1 MVRKLALAVSLALGT
16 LSVPAHALGLGEL
29 SSKSTLNQNFN
40 GDIALLSVNPEELDG
55 VRVRLADEDAFARA
69 GIERP
74 FYLTLLRFE
83 PMLTKRGKPIVK
95 VTSDFP
101 IREPFLNFLVE
112 VNWPKGRLMREYT
125 VLLDPPTTT
134 TRRPPAIS
142 KTTKSTAAAPAPKPA
157 AKPSKSA
164 AAPVASQAPVSSTAS
179 TEGFEYGPVQGND
192 TVWAIA
198 RKTLPAGVSMEQM
211 MMALYKANPQ
221 AFVRNDINLLR
232 KGRILRVPSV
242 AEIKEMSR
250 QEARAAYREQ
260 QDQWLARRNEKLQ
273 EAAAEAEAQETSAEE
288 TTPTDAAESAVKDD
302 GSDQLRIATARP
314 KGEGE
319 AGAGDDDATAT
330 TSDDLN
336 ARLLAARENAE
347 TSRQEAETLRGQ
359 VDDLQQRLADMRKLL
374 SLKDDQLARLQDRVA
389 TDGEATTEPSTD
401 MAGIDAAE
409 TPTAEEPTVTET
421 AEGAAGEAGD
431 ALDAV
436 MADVAGAAEGAAE
449 AVTEAMPS
457 EVKIDD
463 VAPQTEP
470 EVAVESEGESE
481 QMAVPSAE
489 MPTAAELST
498 PIEDIPAQVDPDAV
512 VAATEGEG
520 EATAPAETEMG
531 QEIVIGEDTTAPSEE
546 VVVETP
552 TEPAPV
558 EEAAPVAEAPGE
570 VVVADVTEEPANEPA
585 AADSDSGSVMAMVQ
599 DNMLPIAGGG
609 VVLLGLLGWM
619 VARGRKKNDGSDLL
633 AAGATAGAATAAAS
647 MPDADITGLD
657 EEDTEDELPDS
668 SFLDE
673 FSPSEMNALQDETG
687 EVDPVSEA
695 DVYIAYGRYQ
705 QAEELLKQ
713 AMNREPERLALK
725 HKLLEVHYAT
735 RNTAAFGALAEE
747 MVTAGQDAVDEHAWM
762 RAQDMGRELDP
773 NNPLFAAREGEMPVA
788 AAGAAAAGAASV
800 SAIHRADSV
809 DDDTL
814 SLGDLDLNGLEGEAA
829 HDPDITDTFEAPSEV
844 SIMLDMDDEDD
855 TTAVMESPT
864 SEIPE
869 SISLDDLDDL
879 NFAPDKG
886 ADSVAGLENHDEDIT
901 DSLDLDSMLADAEAA
916 MDTMDSSMADSEF
929 SADELQAQLDEL
941 SDLSVLDTSG
951 LDEQPTAEPPAG
963 LGLVGEDKGDL
974 PQGLDEPIS
983 LDTAFDAADEGGSD
997 QDSDTLELDEIS
1009 GPGEVE
1015 GEDEVTTKLDLA
1027 RAYVDMGD
1035 QDGARSILEEVV
1047 AEGND
1052 NQRDDA
1058 EKLLAELG

>member
-16 LSVPAHALGLGEL
+16 LSVPVHALGLGEL

-40 GDIALLSVNPEELDG
+40 GDISLLSVNPEELDG

-83 PMLTKRGKPIVK
+83 PTMTKRGKAVVK

-134 TRRPPAIS
+134 KRRPPAIAQ
-142 KTTKSTAAAPAPKPA
+142 TTKSKAAAPAPKPA
-157 AKPSKSA
+157 AKPAKPSA
-164 AAPVASQAPVSSTAS
+164 AATTSQAPTPSPAS
-179 TEGFEYGPVQGND
+179 TEGFEYGPVQEND
-192 TVWAIA
+192 TVWGIA

-250 QEARAAYREQ
+250 QEARDAYREQ

-273 EAAAEAEAQETSAEE
+273 EAAAEEQAEADAKEAATEE
-288 TTPTDAAESAVKDD
+288 GADAKAAAAESESDA
-302 GSDQLRIATARP
+302 SDQLRIATARP
-314 KGEGE
+314 QGEGE

-330 TSDDLN
+330 TSDELS

-347 TSRQEAETLRGQ
+347 TSRQEAESLRGQ
-359 VDDLQQRLADMRKLL
+359 VDDLKDRLSDMQKLL
-374 SLKDDQLARLQDRVA
+374 SLKDEQLAQLQDQITTGDGAAPA
-389 TDGEATTEPSTD
+389 TEETPATEAMAEGEAAPGE
-401 MAGIDAAE
+401 
-409 TPTAEEPTVTET
+409 ET
-421 AEGAAGEAGD
+421 AAEAGD

-436 MADVAGAAEGAAE
+436 MADAKDAVEGVADTVADG
-449 AVTEAMPS
+449 MPS
-457 EVKIDD
+457 EVKIEDI
-463 VAPQTEP
+463 APQVDPDTI
-470 EVAVESEGESE
+470 VESTSDEAPAEAPVASE
-481 QMAVPSAE
+481 VDLSAPIQDVP
-489 MPTAAELST
+489 P
-498 PIEDIPAQVDPDAV
+498 QVDPDAV
-512 VAATEGEG
+512 VAAAGEG
-520 EATAPAETEMG
+520 EAAPAETEMG
-531 QEIVIGEDTTAPSEE
+531 QEIVIGDEPPATASEE
-546 VVVETP
+546 LVIDTGS
-552 TEPAPV
+552 EPAPA
-558 EEAAPVAEAPGE
+558 EETAAASETPGE
-570 VVVADVTEEPANEPA
+570 VVVADVPVEPTPAPDA
-585 AADSDSGSVMAMVQ
+585 AAGDSDSIMAMVQ
-599 DNMLPIAGGG
+599 DNMIPIAGGG

-619 VARGRKKNDGSDLL
+619 VARGRKKDDGKELL
-633 AAGATAGAATAAAS
+633 AAGAAAGAATAAA
-647 MPDADITGLD
+647 PVADADITGLE
-657 EEDTEDELPDS
+657 EEDAEDELPDS

-747 MVTAGQDAVDEHAWM
+747 MVAAGQDAVDEHAWM

-773 NNPLFAAREGEMPVA
+773 NNPLFANKGGDSAAPAAA
-788 AAGAAAAGAASV
+788 AAGAAASASIAAV
-800 SAIHRADSV
+800 HRSESV

-814 SLGDLDLNGLEGEAA
+814 SLGDLDLNMSSDADQ
-829 HDPDITDTFEAPSEV
+829 DPDITDTFEPPSEV
-844 SIMLDMDDEDD
+844 SIMLDLDDEDD
-855 TTAVMESPT
+855 TTAVMEAPT

-869 SISLDDLDDL
+869 SISLDELDDDL
-879 NFAPDKG
+879 KFSPDKG
-886 ADSVAGLENHDEDIT
+886 VESVAALESGEDNIT
-901 DSLDLDSMLADAEAA
+901 DSLDLDSMMADAEAA
-916 MDTMDSSMADSEF
+916 IDSEESMMNADSDF

-941 SDLSVLDTSG
+941 SDLSVLDSG
-951 LDEQPTAEPPAG
+951 LDEPPPAG
-963 LGLVGEDKGDL
+963 LGLVEEDKGEK

-983 LDTAFDAADEGGSD
+983 LDTAFDADESSADQET
-997 QDSDTLELDEIS
+997 DTLELDEIS
-1009 GPGEVE
+1009 GPGELE